1 MLRRGAR
8 RRGARGGER
17 TGAAENED
25 ARRARGRMPSHRRG
39 RVATTAEPR
48 SAASRS
54 PCRTARVS
62 SVALTK
68 GALGLATPP
77 LRRCPPRPWRPM
89 VTAACTCTPT
99 ALRADSSAASVKCH
113 PRRPSAQR
121 HRQPRRSVAVGCARR
136 AAPTWERGGR
146 PSAGV
151 QRAGTGRLSR
161 RPRRQEGGEETGEEG
176 AGEADV
182 EGEEEA
188 EVGEG
193 DDEDDPLPGLPAGAT
208 PVAPLRIR

>member
-1 MLRRGAR
+1 MLLRRGAR
-8 RRGARGGER
+8 RRGASGGER
-17 TGAAENED
+17 PGVAENED
-25 ARRARGRMPSHRRG
+25 ARRARGRMPSHRGG
-39 RVATTAEPR
+39 RVATTAEPC
-48 SAASRS
+48 SAASRR
-54 PCRTARVS
+54 PCLTARVS
-62 SVALTK
+62 SVAFTK

-77 LRRCPPRPWRPM
+77 PRRCPPRPWRPM
-89 VTAACTCTPT
+89 VTADCTCTPT

-113 PRRPSAQR
+113 PRRPSAPR

-136 AAPTWERGGR
+136 AAPTWVRGGR

-151 QRAGTGRLSR
+151 QRAGTGRPPRWLR
-161 RPRRQEGGEETGEEG
+161 RLEG
-176 AGEADV
+176 ADEAGV

-193 DDEDDPLPGLPAGAT
+193 DDEDDPLPCLPAGAT

>member
-1 MLRRGAR
+1 M
-8 RRGARGGER
+8 
-17 TGAAENED
+17 
-25 ARRARGRMPSHRRG
+25 
-39 RVATTAEPR
+39 
-48 SAASRS
+48 
-54 PCRTARVS
+54 
-62 SVALTK
+62 
-68 GALGLATPP
+68 
-77 LRRCPPRPWRPM
+77 
-89 VTAACTCTPT
+89 TAACTCTPT

-176 AGEADV
+176 ADEADV

-188 EVGEG
+188 EVGEE
-193 DDEDDPLPGLPAGAT
+193 DDEDDPLPGLPN
-208 PVAPLRIR
+208 PK